1 MPQVSSLSFSFK
13 ETATFEFQACLAL
26 QRSDNECKFRTG
38 PWFQNHLT
46 QIMTWDLSDC
56 HFLFLTSP
64 QFNNQTRNNFLS
76 QRSDKEGQHNIFLE
90 PSPVKVHVV
99 PTQVQLRKKLVL
111 FVGHVFPGSPSFCS
125 CWQWCAWNWLF
136 PLFAEECGD
145 VDHKHHLVEFL
156 LIIKWGKSQPI
167 FSVEGQL
174 LQVKNL

>member
-1 MPQVSSLSFSFK
+1 MITNILGSESGLCILPLFFISVDFTTAFAVMGVPTIIFYIMPGTIDDPL
-13 ETATFEFQACLAL
+13 L
-26 QRSDNECKFRTG
+26 
-38 PWFQNHLT
+38 
-46 QIMTWDLSDC
+46 
-56 HFLFLTSP
+56 
-64 QFNNQTRNNFLS
+64 QFNYQTRNNFLS

-145 VDHKHHLVEFL
+145 SDHKHHLVEFL
-156 LIIKWGKSQPI
+156 LIIEWGKSQPV